1 VAPRR
6 ARVARTPVSV
16 RLPSRVSGWGLAAFL
31 AAVALGPWLAPNAY
45 IVQTLAFAGLNAMM
59 AVGLNLLMGYAGQ
72 VSLGHAGFYGL
83 GAYMSGVL
91 GARLGVSPW
100 LGMPIAAV
108 ATGLI
113 AYGIGT
119 PTLRLKSYYLA
130 MATLGIG
137 IVLHLAFVQLYRW
150 TGGSSGLA
158 GIPPW
163 DLGPLRF
170 GGDTAH
176 YYLIWAF
183 AAGALWIAWN
193 LVNSGVGRVLRAVGD
208 SEVAA
213 AAMGVD
219 TAREKRRMFVLS
231 AVYASLAGSLYAHY
245 ITVISPEIFSFL
257 FSVLLVL
264 MVVIGGIGRY
274 WGPVLGALLLTVLP
288 ELLRRYGDYEVPLYG
303 LALMLVMLFLP
314 RGLAGLLDRPARAPA
329 VAAMA
334 RVAPLARVDAPPAG
348 ERLLEVRGLS
358 RQFGGLRALHECW
371 FDVQAGEIKAIIGPN
386 GAGKTTVFNLITGVY
401 PPSAGEV
408 WFGGQR
414 LTGLG
419 AHQVARLGLCRT
431 FQNVELFPSL
441 SVVENVMVG
450 AARLR
455 RDDFAGAALG
465 LPGPAREDRA
475 QLERASA
482 ALALVGLA
490 GAAWAPAASLPFG
503 QQKLVEVARAV
514 AAGPQLLLL
523 DEPAAGLNSTEKVE
537 MMRLIGRLRDLG
549 MAVLLIEHDM
559 RLVMG
564 VSDRVVV
571 LDHGEKI
578 AEGTPAEVQAH
589 PEVVKVYLGEEV
601 EDRARGA

>member
-1 VAPRR
+1 VNA
-6 ARVARTPVSV
+6 
-16 RLPSRVSGWGLAAFL
+16 RLPSRVSGRGLAAFL
-31 AAVALGPWLAPNAY
+31 VAVALGPWLAPNAY
-45 IVQTLAFAGLNAMM
+45 VVQTLAFAGLNAIM

-83 GAYMSGVL
+83 GAYVSGIL
-91 GARLGVSPW
+91 GARLGLSPW
-100 LGMPIAAV
+100 LGMPIAAL

-137 IVLHLAFVQLYRW
+137 IVLHLAFVQLYWW

-163 DLGPLRF
+163 DIGPLRF
-170 GGDTAH
+170 AGDTAH

-183 AAGALWIAWN
+183 AAAALWVAWN
-193 LVNSGVGRVLRAVGD
+193 LVNSPLGRILRALGD

-245 ITVISPEIFSFL
+245 VTVISPEIFSFL
-257 FSVLLVL
+257 FSVLLIL
-264 MVVIGGIGRY
+264 MVAIGGIGRY

-303 LALMLVMLFLP
+303 LALVLVMLFLP
-314 RGLAGLLDRPARAPA
+314 RGLAGLLDRAAPA
-329 VAAMA
+329 SAGPMP
-334 RVAPLARVDAPPAG
+334 RVGPLARVEAPSAG
-348 ERLLEVRGLS
+348 EGILEVRGLS
-358 RQFGGLRALHECW
+358 KQFGGLRALRDCW

-401 PPSAGEV
+401 PPTAGEV
-408 WFGGQR
+408 RFRGQR
-414 LTGLG
+414 LTGLD
-419 AHQVARLGLCRT
+419 AHAVARLGLCRT
-431 FQNVELFPSL
+431 FQNVQLFPSL
-441 SVVENVMVG
+441 CVVENVMVG
-450 AARLR
+450 AGRLR

-465 LPGPAREDRA
+465 LPGPARQDRA
-475 QLERASA
+475 QLERAFA
-482 ALALVGLA
+482 ALAFVGLE

-503 QQKLVEVARAV
+503 QQKLVEVARA
-514 AAGPQLLLL
+514 AAAAPHILLL

-537 MMRLIGRLRDLG
+537 MMRLIGCLRDLG

-571 LDHGEKI
+571 LNHGEKI
-578 AEGTPAEVQAH
+578 AEGTPAEVQAD

-601 EDRARGA
+601 EDPARGA